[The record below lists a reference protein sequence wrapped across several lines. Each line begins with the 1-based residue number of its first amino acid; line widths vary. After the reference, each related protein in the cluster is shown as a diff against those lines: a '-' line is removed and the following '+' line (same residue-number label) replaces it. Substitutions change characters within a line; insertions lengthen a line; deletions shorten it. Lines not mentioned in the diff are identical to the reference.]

1 MAVELDY
8 LAVLVAAIAG
18 FGAGAIWYSPI
29 LFAKAWQQET
39 GITDEIAREGS
50 PAKTFGLTFVI
61 TLIAAAAMDMFLDPE
76 SMGVLGCTMAGLCV
90 GLIWVG
96 GSMGINYLFEHKSLR
111 LWLINA
117 GYHTI
122 QFTLIGLVLG
132 LMS

>member
-8 LAVLVAAIAG
+8 VAVLVAAIAG
-18 FGAGAIWYSPI
+18 FGAGALWYSPI
-29 LFAKAWQQET
+29 LFAGAWQKET
-39 GITDEIAREGS
+39 GITDEIARQGN
-50 PAKTFGLTFVI
+50 PAKIFGISFVI
-61 TLIAAAAMDMFLDPE
+61 TLIAAAAMDMFLDP
-76 SMGVLGCTMAGLCV
+76 SIMGVLGCTLAGLCV

-96 GSMGINYLFEHKSLR
+96 GAMGINYLFEHKSLR
-111 LWLINA
+111 LWFINA

>member
-8 LAVLVAAIAG
+8 LAVLVAAVVG

-39 GITDEIAREGS
+39 GITDEVAREGS

-61 TLIAAAAMDMFLDPE
+61 TVIAAAAMDMFLDPA

-96 GSMGINYLFEHKSLR
+96 GSFAINYLFEHKSLR

-132 LMS
+132 LKS